1 MTTQLI
7 PVFAGEL
14 SGAPVQLVDA
24 RLLHTFLEV
33 GKDFSTWIKD
43 RIRDYSF
50 IENIDFLLPKYGEP
64 ETRGFQKAIDYHLSI
79 DMAKELGM
87 IERNDKGRQIRR
99 YFLEME
105 RLVKNGIAN
114 PLGTAYQELIA
125 AHQQEID
132 RLHVHTHGLQAELL
146 DLYRFKVATLEGKI
160 EKPVRRSTRPVTE
173 EEKAEI
179 IRLHDVGMTRDEIA
193 EQLDRGKTS
202 IYYTLRDAGKLGGA
216 A

>member
-1 MTTQLI
+1 MNTALQTFDFNGHALR
-7 PVFAGEL
+7 VFPTDDGQSFYAVAKDATDILGYRDAATGLRSVPDKHKGTRSVRTPGGAQEML
-14 SGAPVQLVDA
+14 CVDESGL
-24 RLLHTFLEV
+24 
-33 GKDFSTWIKD
+33 
-43 RIRDYSF
+43 Y
-50 IENIDFLLPKYGEP
+50 
-64 ETRGFQKAIDYHLSI
+64 
-79 DMAKELGM
+79 
-87 IERNDKGRQIRR
+87 
-99 YFLEME
+99 
-105 RLVKNGIAN
+105 RLVLRSDKPEAEPLMELVTSEILPSIRKTGSYIAN
-114 PLGTAYQELIA
+114 PLSTAYQEQIS